1 MPRFRRVLG
10 SRAAIAVTGA
20 FHMHVFS
27 AAGAEKE
34 VLGRHKCISDFSL
47 VSLCPFC
54 SFPFPCWL
62 LVFFF
67 LNLFS
72 PFPLFLL
79 LLLPLPLL
87 LPLFVYPFLALC
99 SYFPCLCYVGFHAV
113 LSETSNQQQ
122 QDWTEPELFLRKA
135 TQQCEIDGVC
145 SQMRSASLHCV
156 CVSEYVCLSFAGW
169 RDECRLKW
177 MRE

>member
-1 MPRFRRVLG
+1 MYLRFLSG
-10 SRAAIAVTGA
+10 LA
-20 FHMHVFS
+20 
-27 AAGAEKE
+27 
-34 VLGRHKCISDFSL
+34 L
-47 VSLCPFC
+47 PFLQL
-54 SFPFPCWL
+54 SFPL
-62 LVFFF
+62 LASRFFF

-156 CVSEYVCLSFAGW
+156 CVSEYVFVI
-169 RDECRLKW
+169 CR
-177 MRE
+177 MEG

>member
-1 MPRFRRVLG
+1 MCLVLPELKKKCLVG
-10 SRAAIAVTGA
+10 TSVSQISLWSRSAL
-20 FHMHVFS
+20 S
-27 AAGAEKE
+27 AAFLSPVA
-34 VLGRHKCISDFSL
+34 FS
-47 VSLCPFC
+47 
-54 SFPFPCWL
+54 
-62 LVFFF
+62 FFF
-67 LNLFS
+67 YLFS

-87 LPLFVYPFLALC
+87 LPLSVYPFLALC

-113 LSETSNQQQ
+113 LSETSNQQQQQQQQ

-156 CVSEYVCLSFAGW
+156 CVFLNMCVCHLQDGGMNADLSG
-169 RDECRLKW
+169 
-177 MRE
+177 

>member
-1 MPRFRRVLG
+1 MYLRFLSGLG
-10 SRAAIAVTGA
+10 
-20 FHMHVFS
+20 
-27 AAGAEKE
+27 
-34 VLGRHKCISDFSL
+34 L
-47 VSLCPFC
+47 PFLQL
-54 SFPFPCWL
+54 SFPL
-62 LVFFF
+62 LPSRFFF
-67 LNLFS
+67 NLFS

-87 LPLFVYPFLALC
+87 LPLSVYPFLALC

-113 LSETSNQQQ
+113 LSETSNQQQQQQ

-156 CVSEYVCLSFAGW
+156 CVFLNMCVCHLQDGGMNADLSG
-169 RDECRLKW
+169 
-177 MRE
+177 

>member
-1 MPRFRRVLG
+1 MLLLQRPALFICMCLVLLELKKKCLVG
-10 SRAAIAVTGA
+10 TSVSQISLWSRSAL
-20 FHMHVFS
+20 S
-27 AAGAEKE
+27 AAFLSPVG
-34 VLGRHKCISDFSL
+34 FS
-47 VSLCPFC
+47 
-54 SFPFPCWL
+54 
-62 LVFFF
+62 FFF

-87 LPLFVYPFLALC
+87 LPLFVYPFLAFC
-99 SYFPCLCYVGFHAV
+99 SFFPCLCYVGFHAV
-113 LSETSNQQQ
+113 LSETSNQQQQ